1 MRAASWQLNQEKDMN
16 EKRTIK
22 QQVPEPNMT
31 QDEVGKALGLKRF
44 AVAKLEAD
52 ALKKLKR
59 RLEEKGYDKS
69 SFF

>member
-1 MRAASWQLNQEKDMN
+1 MKEVLSLSKQGRNMN
-16 EKRTIK
+16 EKRIIK

-31 QDEVGKALGLKRF
+31 QDEIGKALGLKRF

-52 ALKKLKR
+52 ALNKLKR

>member
-1 MRAASWQLNQEKDMN
+1 MKEVLSLSKQGRNMN
-16 EKRTIK
+16 EKRIIK

-31 QDEVGKALGLKRF
+31 QNEIGKALGLKRF

-52 ALKKLKR
+52 ALNKLKR
-59 RLEEKGYDKS
+59 RLKEKGYDKS

>member
-1 MRAASWQLNQEKDMN
+1 MRVVLWRSNRGKDMN

-22 QQVPEPNMT
+22 HQVPEPNMT
-31 QDEVGKALGLKRF
+31 QNEIGKALGLKRF

-52 ALKKLKR
+52 ALNKLKR

>member
-1 MRAASWQLNQEKDMN
+1 MN

-22 QQVPEPNMT
+22 QQVPEPHMT
-31 QDEVGKALGLKRF
+31 QDEVGKELGLKRF

-59 RLEEKGYDKS
+59 RLEEQGYDKS

>member
-1 MRAASWQLNQEKDMN
+1 MN
-16 EKRTIK
+16 EKRIVK
-22 QQVPEPNMT
+22 QQVPEPYMT
-31 QDEVGKALGLKRF
+31 QDEVGKELGLKRF

-59 RLEEKGYDKS
+59 RLEEKGYNKE